1 MKGFFECPFPVPVM
15 CMAAVCQ
22 NYGTGGL
29 GFPCNDILQGF
40 GGFVILICSRFLV
53 GSIRVRFCS
62 MVRTYHDV

>member
-40 GGFVILICSRFLV
+40 WGFVILICSRFWGV
-53 GSIRVRFCS
+53 
-62 MVRTYHDV
+62 